1 MPALRP
7 ESPGVLHASCGFG
20 AKQNWLEQ
28 WHTPRWRL
36 ASGANSNSFLFAS
49 LGEGPHG
56 HPLTVISALA
66 QSGVDPW
73 LEAVGLARLSRE
85 LAIGAA
91 FPAHRGPAKL
101 ARVKSSHGFIAEE
114 LVALLPRTDRIA
126 PDSRATPT
134 PPPTA
139 AIMSANARFGLAASV
154 LAFLIAIALLFST
167 HTLPGAGQGGPSV
180 TADDKDPARSK
191 PGLSDHRP

>member
-1 MPALRP
+1 MAHAALA
-7 ESPGVLHASCGFG
+7 PGIGREFD
-20 AKQNWLEQ
+20 
-28 WHTPRWRL
+28 
-36 ASGANSNSFLFAS
+36 SFLFAS

-85 LAIGAA
+85 LAIVRLSRLIAA
-91 FPAHRGPAKL
+91 LPGLPASNRPAD
-101 ARVKSSHGFIAEE
+101 SIAEE

-126 PDSRATPT
+126 PSAQATPT
-134 PPPTA
+134 PPPIA
-139 AIMSANARFGLAASV
+139 VVMSLNARFGLAASV

-167 HTLPGAGQGGPSV
+167 HTLPGAGQDGPSV
-180 TADDKDPARSK
+180 TAGDKDPARSK